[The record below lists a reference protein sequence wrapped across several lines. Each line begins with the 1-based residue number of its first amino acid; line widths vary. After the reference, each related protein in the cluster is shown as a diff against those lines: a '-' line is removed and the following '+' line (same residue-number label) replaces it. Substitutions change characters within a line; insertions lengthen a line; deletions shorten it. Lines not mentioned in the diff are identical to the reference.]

1 MFLSMLVAWMIPDV
15 PRSLRE
21 QLKKENMLLM
31 EFLLTQDQEA
41 RAKTHS
47 TKPSAPYFPT
57 NIDIVVEA
65 PPENQEE
72 VQVEEEEVVGVEIN
86 LDARSRDSD
95 SDPEIGNVL
104 VEGGVNGIEERG
116 DEGEEENREAE
127 GTEKEGEGDVKEEDG
142 KEEGGKEEFEQEESD
157 EKEKGGQRTNE
168 DEAKEVENENFTVD
182 LDVFMSELGLLGKR
196 RQFNNRAQVLLSL
209 FILSVKHIVCIVQFI
224 FFVFCYID
232 EEPSSGTIKDM
243 ELPRSGS
250 KQECQKDAEPL
261 SHSSCKRGSS
271 QSLKISTEGITT
283 TDDETKS
290 FSLIAPPPREP
301 GSKAKA
307 RCSTLPSR
315 HRGAEACYSLPRPSH
330 STSLTRFQQKSTLI
344 PLVSLDPSSSA
355 SPSPLSPTHTQAS
368 ASSTQPLLAQQHK
381 ASTELFVLKGPPPQQ
396 PRSRAKARCLTLP
409 PRQRAQGP
417 EEHSK
422 KPSHST
428 SFTKLED
435 RIPPSPSE
443 LKRNRPV

>member
-104 VEGGVNGIEERG
+104 VEGGVNGLEERG

-209 FILSVKHIVCIVQFI
+209 FILSVKHIVRIVQFI
-224 FFVFCYID
+224 FLFFVI
-232 EEPSSGTIKDM
+232 
-243 ELPRSGS
+243 
-250 KQECQKDAEPL
+250 
-261 SHSSCKRGSS
+261 
-271 QSLKISTEGITT
+271 
-283 TDDETKS
+283 
-290 FSLIAPPPREP
+290 
-301 GSKAKA
+301 
-307 RCSTLPSR
+307 
-315 HRGAEACYSLPRPSH
+315 
-330 STSLTRFQQKSTLI
+330 
-344 PLVSLDPSSSA
+344 
-355 SPSPLSPTHTQAS
+355 
-368 ASSTQPLLAQQHK
+368 
-381 ASTELFVLKGPPPQQ
+381 
-396 PRSRAKARCLTLP
+396 
-409 PRQRAQGP
+409 
-417 EEHSK
+417 
-422 KPSHST
+422 
-428 SFTKLED
+428 
-435 RIPPSPSE
+435 
-443 LKRNRPV
+443 